1 VNRRLILSILLALLA
16 GLAYLNALHNPFVYD
31 DLATVISNPSLRTPG
46 NVQGLLHQ
54 TAFRPVTNLSYA
66 LDYAIWGLRP
76 FGFHV
81 TSVVWHMLNV
91 ALLFWIAVVATE
103 DWRRRDPERAGPISP
118 EAVGFAAAALLAVHP
133 MMTQAVG
140 YVSGRPEILCAVF
153 VMLALLSMRA
163 ALVHDRPIW
172 ILPGLIAAALAVG
185 SKEIGI
191 MFPFVLVVWDRL
203 LLAPSTGPDGRRL
216 RWLPLTLMGLA
227 VGVGIARLA
236 AFLWIEPPS
245 LIPHVP
251 YVMAQFRGLWRY
263 VLLMVVPLSQSLV
276 HPIEARA
283 TVDVVTVLGAL
294 ALGALVVL
302 ITIGRRREPL
312 MTLGIAWFLL
322 LLLPSSVV
330 PLPEVIA
337 EHRVY
342 LGSSGL
348 FLAAGA
354 GWGGF
359 LAWLPDHP
367 RRWRVEAAAAFGVV
381 IAMLL
386 VLTVARNIVWAD
398 PVRLWRDAAHKA
410 PGSWAAHFGVGSALA
425 EAGNCHDAIPAFREA
440 LRLAPRAQ
448 IFMNLGTC
456 LVAEEKFDDAVRAYE
471 GALAVEPGYVPAR
484 FNLALLALH
493 AGDLATAQRYFL
505 QSITA
510 DPRDRRWR
518 ELLLLTYL
526 SKVEDPALRLEMCRA
541 IHGVAP
547 DTTGLAECLRNEGR
561 NRPD

>member
-1 VNRRLILSILLALLA
+1 
-16 GLAYLNALHNPFVYD
+16 
-31 DLATVISNPSLRTPG
+31 
-46 NVQGLLHQ
+46 
-54 TAFRPVTNLSYA
+54 
-66 LDYAIWGLRP
+66 
-76 FGFHV
+76 
-81 TSVVWHMLNV
+81 
-91 ALLFWIAVVATE
+91 
-103 DWRRRDPERAGPISP
+103 
-118 EAVGFAAAALLAVHP
+118 
-133 MMTQAVG
+133 
-140 YVSGRPEILCAVF
+140 
-153 VMLALLSMRA
+153 
-163 ALVHDRPIW
+163 VHDRAIW

-203 LLAPSTGPDGRRL
+203 LLAPSTKSDRRRL

-354 GWGGF
+354 GWGKF

-367 RRWRVEAAAAFGVV
+367 RRWRVEAAAVFGVV

-386 VLTVARNIVWAD
+386 VLTVARNIVWAN
-398 PVRLWRDAAHKA
+398 PVRLWQDAARKA
-410 PGSWAAHFGVGSALA
+410 PSSWSAHFGLGTALA
-425 EAGNCHDAIPAFREA
+425 DAGNCHDAIPVFREA

-456 LVAEEKFDDAVRAYE
+456 LVAEEKFSEATRAYE
-471 GALAVEPGYVPAR
+471 GAIAVEPSYVPAR

-493 AGDLATAQRYFL
+493 AGDPTTAQRYFL
-505 QSITA
+505 QSVTT

-518 ELLLLTYL
+518 EFLLLTYL
-526 SKVEDPALRLEMCRA
+526 AKVEDPALRLEMCRT

-547 DTTGLAECLRNEGR
+547 DTPGVSECLRNGGR
-561 NRPD
+561 SRPG